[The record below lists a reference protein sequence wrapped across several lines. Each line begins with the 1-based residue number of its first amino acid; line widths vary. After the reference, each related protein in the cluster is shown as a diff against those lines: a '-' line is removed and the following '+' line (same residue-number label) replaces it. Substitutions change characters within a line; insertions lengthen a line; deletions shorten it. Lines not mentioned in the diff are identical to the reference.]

1 MPRIITDIDGT
12 LIDKDGQ
19 TIQKVVDYIKAEAE
33 EVVVLT
39 NRPESDRAKTVADL
53 KATGLEYAQLIM
65 NKDGTPAPEF
75 KAATVKAMLDAGVEV
90 DEFIDNDQANR
101 DAVEAL
107 GVEVCDPAEIVA
119 GMEDTEEDPM
129 EEAMAFD
136 RTAKIKNAM
145 SKLTPEAEVT
155 ELRTV
160 AVALTAELVAV
171 QKTLDDAKA
180 PTPRYAVLNSTYISD
195 LRQDT
200 QIVGNNV
207 LGAQIIRDGD
217 LGVIAGARVYQFA
230 NLSANSENLA
240 GWVAGPDAIAFASA
254 LPETDIPGWEVA
266 NATDETT
273 GLSVQVIMGQE
284 QSGYMNVTAT
294 LLFGA
299 AVGRS
304 TSLIRLKTA

>member
-1 MPRIITDIDGT
+1 MANSITAAPAVLAQGVISSLANKLPVLSGISTVFSARPGT
-12 LIDKDGQ
+12 QGMSIQVPLIGTSTATTFGSGGYLTQDDA
-19 TIQKVVDYIKAEAE
+19 TITSSTVSLSHYKVSSRFTPSNLKEYGPQFFINNFVNTASIALAQKVMDTINAQ
-33 EVVVLT
+33 VL
-39 NRPESDRAKTVADL
+39 NANYSASTVS
-53 KATGLEYAQLIM
+53 G
-65 NKDGTPAPEF
+65 
-75 KAATVKAMLDAGVEV
+75 AAL
-90 DEFIDNDQANR
+90 
-101 DAVEAL
+101 
-107 GVEVCDPAEIVA
+107 
-119 GMEDTEEDPM
+119 
-129 EEAMAFD
+129 
-136 RTAKIKNAM
+136 
-145 SKLTPEAEVT
+145 SY
-155 ELRTV
+155 
-160 AVALTAELVAV
+160 AELVAV

-230 NLSANSENLA
+230 NLAANSESLA

-304 TSLIRLKTA
+304 TSLVRLKTA

>member
-39 NRPESDRAKTVADL
+39 NRPESDRTKTVADL

-107 GVEVCDPAEIVA
+107 GVEVSDPAEIIS
-119 GMEDTEEDPM
+119 GMEEIEEDPM

-160 AVALTAELVAV
+160 ALALTAERDDLRATVEKLTVGAADELAAAKADISAKDSRIAELTAELDQFKAVADAANAKVEAVEKTAVSAAKQAADIVASTGIDPVAV
-171 QKTLDDAKA
+171 NPTA
-180 PTPRYAVLNSTYISD
+180 PTVSKEAVDHVATFLALPVGTKERTDYWKAN
-195 LRQDT
+195 QH
-200 QIVGNNV
+200 QIV
-207 LGAQIIRDGD
+207 R
-217 LGVIAGARVYQFA
+217 
-230 NLSANSENLA
+230 
-240 GWVAGPDAIAFASA
+240 
-254 LPETDIPGWEVA
+254 
-266 NATDETT
+266 
-273 GLSVQVIMGQE
+273 GLS
-284 QSGYMNVTAT
+284 
-294 LLFGA
+294 F
-299 AVGRS
+299 
-304 TSLIRLKTA
+304 